1 MGIAVLSCKPYNQ
14 RQFLYS
20 QISVLLLCLCLTPF
34 QRQCWKTKGFS
45 RLYQLAEKYLKAFV
59 AIKDKSIFAQN
70 LIGLE
75 KETLRVNEQGSLA
88 QTAHPEKLGSALTH
102 PYITTDYSEAL
113 LEIVTPPFDDIK
125 SVLNFLGDTQR
136 FIYKQLDD
144 EELLW
149 ATSMPCVVA
158 GETSIPLARYGTS
171 NPGLMKTVYRR
182 GLGHRYGRVM
192 QVIAGVHFNFS
203 FSKNF
208 WPLFFDIAGKDY
220 NGSEQELISEAYFS
234 LLRNLQRFGWLIPY
248 LFGASPAVCKSF
260 LQGKKTDLEQFNET
274 TYYEPY
280 ATSLRMGDIG
290 YQNNKESEVGVSADY
305 NSLENYIKSLQR
317 AIETPCPKYEKIG
330 FEVDGQYQQ
339 LNSNILQIE
348 NEYYS
353 TVRPKQIA
361 NKNEMPIEALRK
373 RGVRYVELRSLDVN
387 AFHPLGINE
396 EQLYFL
402 ETFMLFCLS
411 HESPAINPE
420 DKKEIDQNEMLAA
433 HHGRDPDLRLTRNGE
448 DISIKQWGGEII
460 EVMQGFAALLD
471 EVHGS
476 SDYSTSLE
484 KQKQAIDDPECTPSA
499 KMLREMREHGEG
511 FFQHAMRMSQQHH
524 ETFLQQE
531 LSNEVLEFYSALTT
545 SSLEQQ
551 KKMEQEDAL
560 PFATFLEKYFAKSL

>member
-1 MGIAVLSCKPYNQ
+1 
-14 RQFLYS
+14 
-20 QISVLLLCLCLTPF
+20 
-34 QRQCWKTKGFS
+34 
-45 RLYQLAEKYLKAFV
+45 LYQLAEKYLKAFA

-75 KETLRVNEQGSLA
+75 KETLRVNQQGSLA
-88 QTAHPEKLGSALTH
+88 QTAHPIKLGSALTH
-102 PYITTDYSEAL
+102 PHITTDYSEAL
-113 LEIVTPPFDDIK
+113 LEIVTPPFDDIQ
-125 SVLNFLGDTQR
+125 SVLKFLGDTQR
-136 FIYKQLDD
+136 FIYNQLDD
-144 EELLW
+144 ELLW

-158 GETSIPLARYGTS
+158 GETSIPLARYGSS
-171 NPGLMKTVYRR
+171 NAGVMKTVYRR

-203 FSKNF
+203 FSEKF
-208 WPLFFDIAGKDY
+208 WPVFFEIAGKDY
-220 NGSEQELISEAYFS
+220 QASEQELISEAYFG

-260 LQGKKTDLEQFNET
+260 LQGKETDLDQFNET

-290 YQNNKESEVGVSADY
+290 YQNNKESEVGVTADY
-305 NSLENYIKSLQR
+305 NSLESYINSLQH
-317 AIETPCPKYEKIG
+317 AIETPCPEYEDIG

-402 ETFMLFCLS
+402 ETLMLFCLV
-411 HESPAINPE
+411 HESPPINPE
-420 DKKEIDQNEMLAA
+420 EKKEIDQNEMLTA
-433 HHGRDPDLRLTRNGE
+433 HQGRDPALRLTRNGE
-448 DISIKQWGGEII
+448 SISIKQWGSEII
-460 EVMQGFAALLD
+460 EAMQGFAALLD
-471 EVHGS
+471 EVHGTN
-476 SDYSTSLE
+476 DHTASLQ
-484 KQKQAIDDPECTPSA
+484 KQKQAIDNPECTPSA
-499 KMLREMREHGEG
+499 KMLREMREQGEG
-511 FFQHAMRMSQQHH
+511 FYQHAMRMSQQHH
-524 ETFLQQE
+524 ESFLQQE
-531 LSNEVLEFYSALTT
+531 LSDEVSEFYSELTT
-545 SSLEQQ
+545 ASLAQQ
-551 KKMEQEDAL
+551 EKMEQEDTL